1 MARTKASDAAETR
14 DAPDAPASKPRR
26 MTRRKAVEEHARSY
40 FDALARRDLAGMIE
54 RWREDG
60 VVDLAPIG
68 MFRGRD
74 EIAGLFGE
82 LFAALPDFEIRITRL
97 VAGERQAAVEWR
109 AGGHFTGS
117 PFQGV
122 EATGRPVELRGLDLM
137 EIQDGK
143 NVSITAYYDGME
155 FARQIGL
162 MPPQDSGA
170 ERALKSAF
178 NAATRLRSAV
188 SARMGPR

>member
-1 MARTKASDAAETR
+1 MARTKASDAAATR
-14 DAPDAPASKPRR
+14 EGSDAPAPKRR
-26 MTRRKAVEEHARSY
+26 RITRRKAVEEHARGY
-40 FDALARRDLAGMIE
+40 FEALGRRDLGAVADH
-54 RWREDG
+54 WREDG

-68 MFRGRD
+68 VFRGRD

-109 AGGHFTGS
+109 ASGHFTGS
-117 PFQGV
+117 PFQGI

-137 EIQDGK
+137 EIEDGK

-155 FARQIGL
+155 FARQVGL

-178 NAATRLRSAV
+178 NAATRLRHAV
-188 SARMGPR
+188 AARRGPR

>member
-1 MARTKASDAAETR
+1 MARTKPSEAAETHGAT
-14 DAPDAPASKPRR
+14 DATASKPRR
-26 MTRRKAVEEHARSY
+26 ITRRKAVEEHARGY
-40 FDALARRDLAGMIE
+40 FDALARRDLAAVLE
-54 RWREDG
+54 HWREDG
-60 VVDLAPIG
+60 VVDLGPIG

-109 AGGHFTGS
+109 ASGHFTGS
-117 PFQGV
+117 PFQGI

-137 EIQDGK
+137 DIEDGK

-162 MPPQDSGA
+162 MPPQDSGT

-178 NAATRLRSAV
+178 NAATRFRHAV
-188 SARMGPR
+188 NARRGMG

>member
-1 MARTKASDAAETR
+1 MARTKASDAEARES
-14 DAPDAPASKPRR
+14 PDPPVAKPRR
-26 MTRRKAVEEHARSY
+26 RITRRKAVEGHARSY
-40 FDALARRDLAGMIE
+40 FEALARTDLTAMSE
-54 RWREDG
+54 HWREDG

-68 MFRGRD
+68 VFRGRD

-97 VAGERQAAVEWR
+97 VAGEREAAVEWR
-109 AGGHFTGS
+109 ASGHFTGS
-117 PFQGV
+117 SFQGV
-122 EATGRPVELRGLDLM
+122 EATGRRVELRGVDLM
-137 EIQDGK
+137 EIEDGK
-143 NVSITAYYDGME
+143 IVSNTAYYDGLD

-178 NAATRLRSAV
+178 NAATRVRQAV
-188 SARMGPR
+188 NARRGPR